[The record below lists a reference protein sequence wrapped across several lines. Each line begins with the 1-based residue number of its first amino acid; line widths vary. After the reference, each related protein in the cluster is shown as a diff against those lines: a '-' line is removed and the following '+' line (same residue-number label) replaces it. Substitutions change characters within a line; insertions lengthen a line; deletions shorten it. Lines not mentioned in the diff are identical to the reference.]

1 MDNGLSKISMQTQTS
16 MSALPYQGGCL
27 CGQIRYAIS
36 QFEPKMAHCHC
47 SMCRKFHGAAFASFG
62 SVRREN
68 FRWLQGEAELVA
80 YQAPNGTVRRF
91 CKQCGS
97 SLTFADSAEAVDL
110 IEIALGSLDTPLT
123 QQPDAH
129 IYVGSKAN
137 WSVIADGLPQYLE
150 GRMSPCLNSIK
161 T

>member
-1 MDNGLSKISMQTQTS
+1 MQTQPST
-16 MSALPYQGGCL
+16 LYQGGCL

-47 SMCRKFHGAAFASFG
+47 SMCRKFHGAAFASLG
-62 SVRREN
+62 SVQREN
-68 FRWLQGEAELVA
+68 FRWLQGETELVA

-91 CKQCGS
+91 CKHCGS
-97 SLTFADSAEAVDL
+97 SLTFADSAKAVEL
-110 IEIALGSLDTPLT
+110 IEIALGSLDTPLV

-137 WSVIADGLPQYLE
+137 WSVIADGLPQYE
-150 GRMSPCLNSIK
+150 AGRNSHCLNAIK

>member
-1 MDNGLSKISMQTQTS
+1 MQTQPST
-16 MSALPYQGGCL
+16 LYQGGCL
-27 CGQIRYAIS
+27 CGQIRYEIS

-62 SVRREN
+62 SVQREN
-68 FRWLQGEAELVA
+68 FRWLQGETELVA

-97 SLTFADSAEAVDL
+97 SLTFADSADALEL
-110 IEIALGSLDTPLT
+110 IEIALGSLDTPLV

-137 WSVIADGLPQYLE
+137 WSVLADGLPQYE
-150 GRMSPCLNSIK
+150 AGRNSHCLNAVK